1 MTEVVGP
8 PSGSDGTANEKS
20 GDNLPGSDKPSND
33 EPESDRVRNCS
44 TGDATGGARGGNRPA
59 PTSLRKLAQF
69 TIIYGV
75 GELANNALAFLLVP
89 VYTRLLSPSQ
99 YGILEVFNRTLEVLS
114 IFAGVG
120 IGMAALRSY
129 FGKQEGEG
137 GEAVFST
144 AMIFALGNSFWIAA
158 ALALAA
164 GEMSQR
170 LLGTRAYAPLFRL
183 TFCILIFDQGFGLV
197 RTYLKATGRP
207 VAFTVL
213 TVSKYAVTLG
223 LIIASLLYWGTEV
236 KFVLLATLA
245 ANVLYFIPSGIA
257 MLSKIG
263 PRVSWPTLKRMV
275 VFGLPF
281 VPGGVLLFILN
292 SSDRFFLISM
302 AGQNAAGL
310 YALGYRIA
318 LVPLTL
324 LLVPFQAAWGPFM
337 MEKGETPEGPRLF
350 AKVLSYLIAAY
361 CALSLVLALF
371 AKEVIQVMAAPS
383 FVASYVIIPVVLLA
397 YAFWVISIV
406 LDAGIYITRKTG
418 YKPLLLAAGAVTNIG
433 LNLLLIPRFGMMGA
447 AYATA
452 VGFIVFVIFT
462 YVVSMRLYPVPYEY
476 GKILI
481 CIGGAVL
488 LFFISTLIRIGGIP
502 YVLSR
507 VGLAACYAGVL
518 RLAGFTMRAELELVR
533 EWKNRW
539 VRTRRGNG

>member
-1 MTEVVGP
+1 
-8 PSGSDGTANEKS
+8 
-20 GDNLPGSDKPSND
+20 
-33 EPESDRVRNCS
+33 
-44 TGDATGGARGGNRPA
+44 
-59 PTSLRKLAQF
+59 
-69 TIIYGV
+69 
-75 GELANNALAFLLVP
+75 
-89 VYTRLLSPSQ
+89 
-99 YGILEVFNRTLEVLS
+99 
-114 IFAGVG
+114 
-120 IGMAALRSY
+120 
-129 FGKQEGEG
+129 
-137 GEAVFST
+137 
-144 AMIFALGNSFWIAA
+144 
-158 ALALAA
+158 
-164 GEMSQR
+164 
-170 LLGTRAYAPLFRL
+170 
-183 TFCILIFDQGFGLV
+183 
-197 RTYLKATGRP
+197 
-207 VAFTVL
+207 
-213 TVSKYAVTLG
+213 
-223 LIIASLLYWGTEV
+223 
-236 KFVLLATLA
+236 
-245 ANVLYFIPSGIA
+245 
-257 MLSKIG
+257 
-263 PRVSWPTLKRMV
+263 
-275 VFGLPF
+275 
-281 VPGGVLLFILN
+281 
-292 SSDRFFLISM
+292 
-302 AGQNAAGL
+302 
-310 YALGYRIA
+310 
-318 LVPLTL
+318 
-324 LLVPFQAAWGPFM
+324 M

>member
-1 MTEVVGP
+1 MTEVLGP
-8 PSGSDGTANEKS
+8 PSGSDKTANEKS
-20 GDNLPGSDKPSND
+20 GGNRPESANPSND
-33 EPESDRVRNCS
+33 EPESDRARNYS
-44 TGDATGGARGGNRPA
+44 AGHATGGDKPA
-59 PTSLRKLAQF
+59 PTSLRRLAQF
-69 TIIYGV
+69 IIIYGV
-75 GELANNALAFLLVP
+75 AELANNALAFLLVP

-99 YGILEVFNRTLEVLS
+99 YGILEVFNRTLEVLG

-129 FGKQEGEG
+129 FGREEGEG
-137 GEAVFST
+137 VEAVFST
-144 AMIFALGNSFWIAA
+144 AMIFALGNSFWIAVV
-158 ALALAA
+158 LALAA

-183 TFCILIFDQGFGLV
+183 TFCILIFEQGFGLV
-197 RTYLKATGRP
+197 RTYLKATNRP
-207 VAFTVL
+207 VAFSVL
-213 TVSKYAVTLG
+213 SVSKYAVTLG
-223 LIIASLLYWGTEV
+223 LIIASLLYRGREV

-245 ANVLYFIPSGIA
+245 ANVLYFIPSGIV

-263 PRVSWPTLKRMV
+263 LSVSWPALKRMV
-275 VFGLPF
+275 VFGVPF

-292 SSDRFFLISM
+292 SSDRFFLIAM
-302 AGQNAAGL
+302 VGQEQAGL

-318 LVPLTL
+318 LVPIML
-324 LLVPFQAAWGPFM
+324 LLGSFQAAWGPFM

-397 YAFWVISIV
+397 YAFWVVSIV
-406 LDAGIYITRKTG
+406 FDAGIYITRKTA

-452 VGFIVFVIFT
+452 VGFLVFVILT
-462 YVVSMRLYPVPYEY
+462 YVVSMRLYPVPYEF

-481 CIGGAVL
+481 CVGGAAL
-488 LFFISTLIRIGGIP
+488 LFFISTLVRAVGIP
-502 YVLSR
+502 NLLLR

-518 RLAGFTMRAELELVR
+518 RLAGFTMRAELELVK
-533 EWKNRW
+533 EWKDRW
-539 VRTRRGNG
+539 VRSRGGNG

>member
-1 MTEVVGP
+1 MTEVLGP
-8 PSGSDGTANEKS
+8 PSGSDKIANEKS
-20 GDNLPGSDKPSND
+20 AGNRSQSDKPSND
-33 EPESDRVRNCS
+33 GPGSGRVRNSS
-44 TGDATGGARGGNRPA
+44 TKDLTAGDKPA
-59 PTSLRKLAQF
+59 PTSLRRLAQF
-69 TIIYGV
+69 TMIYGI

-89 VYTRLLSPSQ
+89 IYTRLLSPSQ

-129 FGKQEGEG
+129 FGKEEGEG
-137 GEAVFST
+137 EEAVFST
-144 AMIFALGNSFWIAA
+144 AMIFALGNSFWMAVV
-158 ALALAA
+158 LALAA

-170 LLGTRAYAPLFRL
+170 LLGTRAYASLFRL

-197 RTYLKATGRP
+197 RTYLKAVGRP
-207 VAFTVL
+207 VAFSVL
-213 TVSKYAVTLG
+213 SVSKYAVTLG
-223 LIIASLLYWGTEV
+223 LIIASLLYLGREV

-257 MLSKIG
+257 MLSRIG
-263 PRVSWPTLKRMV
+263 ARVSWPALKRMV
-275 VFGLPF
+275 VFGFPF

-292 SSDRFFLISM
+292 SSDRFFLIAM
-302 AGQNAAGL
+302 AGQNEAGL

-318 LVPLTL
+318 LVPVML

-350 AKVLSYLIAAY
+350 ARVLSYLTAAY

-371 AKEVIQVMAAPS
+371 AKEVIQVMTAPS
-383 FVASYVIIPVVLLA
+383 FAASCRIIPVVLLA
-397 YAFWVISIV
+397 YAFWVIAIV
-406 LDAGIYITRKTG
+406 LDAGIYITRKTA

-452 VGFIVFVIFT
+452 VGFLVFVILT
-462 YVVSMRLYPVPYEY
+462 YVVSMRLYPVPYEF
-476 GKILI
+476 GRMLI
-481 CIGGAVL
+481 CVGGAVA
-488 LFFISTLIRIGGIP
+488 LFCISSLIRLGGTP
-502 YVLSR
+502 GVLSR
-507 VGLAACYAGVL
+507 VGFVACYAGVL

-533 EWKNRW
+533 EWKDRW
-539 VRTRRGNG
+539 VRSRGGNG